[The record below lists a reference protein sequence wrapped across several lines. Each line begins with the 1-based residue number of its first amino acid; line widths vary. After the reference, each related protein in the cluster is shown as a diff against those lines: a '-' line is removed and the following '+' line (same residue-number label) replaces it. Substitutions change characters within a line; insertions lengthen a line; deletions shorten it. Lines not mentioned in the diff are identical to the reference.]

1 MIRTALVTGASAGLG
16 AEFSRQL
23 AARRVDL
30 VLVARRQA
38 ALDALASELG
48 VAHGVTCEVLP
59 ADLTEPA
66 GVDAVANR
74 LADDARPVDLL
85 VNNAGFGLYGPFAEI
100 DRGRQETMVDLNV
113 RAVVT
118 LAHAALPGM
127 LARDRG
133 AVLNVASTA
142 AFQPD
147 PYGAVYGASK
157 AFVRSFS
164 EALHEE
170 VRGTGVRVL
179 VSCPGF
185 TDTEFQQ
192 VAGIDQR
199 AMPEAVA
206 MQAGPV
212 VAAALEDLRRGR
224 AVSVPGWQNKV
235 SAWGSEL
242 SPSALTRR
250 VSGRIHAAWTSR

>member
-16 AEFSRQL
+16 EEFARQL
-23 AARRVDL
+23 AARRTDL
-30 VLVARRQA
+30 VLVARREQA
-38 ALDALASELG
+38 LTDLAGEL
-48 VAHGVTCEVLP
+48 ARLHGVTVEVLP
-59 ADLTEPA
+59 ADLATST
-66 GVDAVANR
+66 GVAAVAGR
-74 LADDARPVDLL
+74 LTDTERPVDLL
-85 VNNAGFGLYGPFAEI
+85 VNNAGFGLYGPFAEL
-100 DRGRQETMVDLNV
+100 DAERQQQMVDLNV
-113 RAVVT
+113 GAVVA
-118 LAHAALPGM
+118 LSRAALPGM
-127 LARDRG
+127 LERGGG

-147 PYGAVYGASK
+147 PWGAVYGATK

-185 TDTEFQQ
+185 TATEFQQ
-192 VAGIDQR
+192 VAGIAGD

-206 MQAGPV
+206 MTVGPV
-212 VAAALEDLRRGR
+212 VAAALDDLQRGR
-224 AVSVPGWQNKV
+224 AVSVPGWQNKL
-235 SAWGSEL
+235 SAWGSDL

-250 VSGRIHAAWTSR
+250 VSGRVHAAWTR